1 MEYIYNAKKNIYDYQ
16 KENIK
21 SQLLLNKDLNVKK
34 VNFDNEKIIVNY
46 ENDNE
51 NIKKNIEAIIKQ
63 YDVDLALSPRIIHTI
78 DNNINFCNLNLDT
91 LKQAGIII
99 ETSEGVYIYQG
110 VIYKVIM
117 ALSNLFYDEI
127 QKHFA
132 PKDVYLPSLLNDE
145 LLNKCGYDDKK
156 KMLCNRVLCD
166 RIDKEDMFLSPAA
179 CLPLYKMLSCIP
191 RLEEN
196 ISYTSICKVFRKEPI
211 GYTALKRLREYNVRE
226 LVIVA
231 NEKNIELY
239 NKKLLDF
246 LISLAKKLGLKGV
259 VETAC
264 DIFFADEFKMKSIFQ
279 LAKESKVEL
288 KLYINEAETISVAS
302 INAHDT
308 FFAKQWNIKNDK
320 GDYIYTSC
328 LGLGIERWCYAI
340 IAQYGYLE
348 EKWPDGLK
356 NIINNNYK
364 GGIC

>member
-1 MEYIYNAKKNIYDYQ
+1 MKYIYNTKKNIYDYQ

-21 SQLLLNKDLNVKK
+21 SQLLLNKDLNIEQ
-34 VNFDNEKIIVNY
+34 VNYDNKKIIINY

-51 NIKKNIEAIIKQ
+51 NTKKIINDIIKQ
-63 YDVDLALSPRIIHTI
+63 YDVDLALSPRVIHTI
-78 DNNINFCNLNLDT
+78 DQNINFYNINLDV
-91 LKQAGIII
+91 LKQNGMILEI
-99 ETSEGVYIYQG
+99 SDGVYIYQG
-110 VIYKVIM
+110 VIYKIIM

-127 QKHFA
+127 RKCFA
-132 PKDVYLPSLLNDE
+132 SKDIYLPSLLNDE
-145 LLNKCGYDDKK
+145 LLDKCGYDNKK

-166 RIDKEDMFLSPAA
+166 KIDKEDMFLSPAA
-179 CLPLYKMLSCIP
+179 CLPLYKLLSCTSI
-191 RLEEN
+191 LEEN
-196 ISYTSICKVFRKEPI
+196 ISYTSNCKVFRKEPI

-231 NEKNIELY
+231 NEESIEMY

-246 LISLAKKLGLKGV
+246 LISLATKLGLRGN

-279 LAKESKVEL
+279 LAKESKIEL
-288 KLYINEAETISVAS
+288 RLYINENETLSVAS
-302 INAHDT
+302 INMHDT

-320 GDYIYTSC
+320 DDYIYTSC

-340 IAQYGYLE
+340 IAQYGYI
-348 EKWPDGLK
+348 EKNWPDELK

-364 GGIC
+364 GEIC